1 MSAPDV
7 LNKIGK
13 KYSNYNSDEELQ
25 RDDRLRMK
33 ERNEKYSE
41 ILSLYTSDVKKVL
54 WTKFIFRIIFL
65 VVSLAALIGTFAVFC
80 VVLWWLIHKNVNVGY
95 LETIVSVLS
104 SMVSMVTV
112 FIVLPKIMTKYLF
125 DTEEEK
131 NIYNVVKQIQD
142 YDQVIRSNLK

>member
-7 LNKIGK
+7 LNRLGK

-65 VVSLAALIGTFAVFC
+65 VVSLAALIGTFVVFC